1 MPLFDECCV
10 LIPASTL
17 EDFPSDLSDSD
28 ARSLLAA
35 WTILWHP
42 SLLAECGQLP
52 VWCRA
57 DSPPET
63 LENRLLAVP
72 TPSQSRLPDGIV
84 TRAES
89 CPSCHW
95 ISGES
100 RSEMLAQLPLEKL
113 PSVPAK
119 PLLCGSRSIGI
130 EDFFAM
136 GYAVLQI
143 QVMTRRLRY
152 TSNLDEVH
160 LQNCVVA
167 AAQAFVAGDADQAS
181 NSLHDVFDCLAEER
195 DHYFSSD
202 PHLIDLILTSRST
215 IDRVLESVASLSAST
230 GITPPPTPSIETNPP
245 DSATHEVPSPE
256 QDEKTELVE
265 KPEEKPEEK
274 QGAE

>member
-72 TPSQSRLPDGIV
+72 TPSQSRLPDGY
-84 TRAES
+84 RDAG
-89 CPSCHW
+89 
-95 ISGES
+95 GE
-100 RSEMLAQLPLEKL
+100 LPKLPLDQWRVADRRCWPSFPWRSFPLSL
-113 PSVPAK
+113 PSLSV
-119 PLLCGSRSIGI
+119 CGSRSIGI
-130 EDFFAM
+130 EDFFAT

-167 AAQAFVAGDADQAS
+167 AAQAFVAGDADKPATRS
-181 NSLHDVFDCLAEER
+181 TM
-195 DHYFSSD
+195 SSIAW
-202 PHLIDLILTSRST
+202 PKNATTTSRPILT
-215 IDRVLESVASLSAST
+215 
-230 GITPPPTPSIETNPP
+230 
-245 DSATHEVPSPE
+245 
-256 QDEKTELVE
+256 
-265 KPEEKPEEK
+265 
-274 QGAE
+274 